1 MRIVIPIRETET
13 EIAFRGWEYFI
24 AEINSFSG
32 NEKFLKL
39 LDSVESSYI
48 KNIIF
53 NVKEKKDVFKN
64 KIYKEHFEQRENE
77 LFEDYFFII
86 DIETTYKETDPFWL
100 YDAIADTLLSKLSL
114 ILNLTYE
121 FALDFLNGFVFNSED
136 LKLGETTI
144 VHCHMDYAYE
154 HSRKINW
161 PKLSSIELSKTI
173 DWFINNDIS
182 LELKSKNSAG
192 RAINSFSHLFGDLSE
207 KDSSFLFWS
216 VLGIESIL
224 ARGTKDIS
232 HQIKQKTNLL
242 LGEPNEFKK
251 KISKLY
257 EYRSRL
263 IHGDYNFPPKYGYD
277 FDHSSNFEDE
287 YWDYLAFSNS
297 ILIALIRKMINENK
311 VEFEFEYKYCN

>member
-13 EIAFRGWEYFI
+13 EMTFRGWDYFI
-24 AEINSFSG
+24 AEIKTFSG
-32 NEKFLKL
+32 NEKLMKL
-39 LDSVESSYI
+39 LDSQETKYI
-48 KNIIF
+48 KNIEF
-53 NVKEKKDVFKN
+53 DVKEKEVVFKN
-64 KIYKEHFEQRENE
+64 KIYKENFEQKNKRIYES
-77 LFEDYFFII
+77 YFFII
-86 DIETTYKETDPFWL
+86 DIETTYKETDPFGL
-100 YDAIADTLLSKLSL
+100 YDIMADTFLSKLSL

-144 VHCHMDYAYE
+144 VFCHMDFAYE
-154 HSRKINW
+154 HSRKIKW
-161 PKLSSIELSKTI
+161 PNLQSIELNKTI
-173 DWFINNDIS
+173 DWFTNNGIS
-182 LELKSKNSAG
+182 LELKSTNSAG
-192 RAINSFSHLFGDLSE
+192 RAINAFSHLFGDLSE

-232 HQIKQKTNLL
+232 HQIKQKANLL

-251 KISKLY
+251 KITKLY

-263 IHGDYNFPPKYGYD
+263 IHGDFNFPPKYSSD
-277 FDHSSNFEDE
+277 FDNFEEE

-297 ILIALIRKMINENK
+297 ILIALIRKLINENK
-311 VEFEFEYKYCN
+311 VEFEFEYKYCG